1 MSNFN
6 TKFLLLDG
14 EYGGVRSRGSLSHD
28 YSILELAFTVTD
40 IDLNTLET
48 LILKIKPDDDKYIV
62 SAEGLAANKINL
74 VQHDKVA
81 VTQGK
86 AKELLY
92 NFLKKNSDNGAIKLV
107 PLGKGIVG
115 DIRYLLDQKLMSEH
129 NWRTFVSDQ
138 MIDFGGIIML
148 LKLLGLY
155 PQTVKKSTGK
165 MSNSLE
171 ALAEDL
177 QINTDSLHEAKGD
190 VDLYIKVCRHLFTLF
205 RKHLPQAK
213 LPTAK

>member
-1 MSNFN
+1 MGNF
-6 TKFLLLDG
+6 TTRFLLLDG
-14 EYGGVRSRGSLSHD
+14 EYGGVRSRGTLSHD

-40 IDLNTLET
+40 IDLNVLET
-48 LILKIKPDDDKYIV
+48 LTLKIKPDDDKYIV

-74 VQHDKVA
+74 VQHNKVA

-92 NFLKKNSDNGAIKLV
+92 NFLKKNSENGAVKLF
-107 PLGKGIVG
+107 PLGKGIGG
-115 DIRYLLDQKLMSEH
+115 DIRYLLHHKLMSEH
-129 NWRTFVSDQ
+129 NWREFVSDQ
-138 MIDFGGIIML
+138 VIDFGGIIML
-148 LKLLGLY
+148 LKLLGAY

-177 QINTDSLHEAKGD
+177 QISTSSLHEAKGD
-190 VDLYIKVCRHLFTLF
+190 VDLYIKVCKHLFGLF
-205 RKHLPQAK
+205 KKHLPQAK
-213 LPTAK
+213 LPTK